1 LHWEGRD
8 VIFATIKEVLLWLLR
23 LLVWSVA
30 AAVPLVWPYGEV
42 VSACWMLG
50 CFLAFLGLV
59 IWPRDPARRAA
70 SVKIARLQRPLGDV
84 RWLVASGF
92 AAMVL
97 SISLA
102 VTVVALGVPANTPA
116 YLQASLLRPTVTTV
130 FLFAVGGPFVEE
142 YIFRGRILPALSPLT
157 GARMAVVVSALL
169 FAAVHFNWAGFP
181 SELTI
186 GLVAGTVLLVTRS
199 LWSAVA
205 IHALNNSTAV
215 IGSAFAGATQG
226 ERALAQ
232 SEGTLA
238 ALPLALAS
246 AVVLVYA
253 LRRLKASVPVVA
265 G

>member
-1 LHWEGRD
+1 M
-8 VIFATIKEVLLWLLR
+8 IFGTIKEVLLWLVR
-23 LLVWSVA
+23 LLAWSVA

-42 VSACWMLG
+42 VSAFWVLG
-50 CFLAFLGLV
+50 CFVAFLALV
-59 IWPRDPARRAA
+59 IWPRDPVRRAA
-70 SVKIARLQRPLGDV
+70 SVTIARLQRPLGDL
-84 RWLVASGF
+84 RWLVVVGF

-102 VTVVALGVPANTPA
+102 VTVVALGVPANTPD
-116 YLQASLLRPTVTTV
+116 YLETSLLRPTVTTV
-130 FLFAVGGPFVEE
+130 FLFAGGGPFVEE

-157 GARMAVVVSALL
+157 GARMAVIMSALL

-186 GLVAGTVLLVTRS
+186 GLVAGTVLLITRS

-205 IHALNNSTAV
+205 IHALNNTTAV
-215 IGSAFAGATQG
+215 IGSAFASATQG
-226 ERALAQ
+226 GKALAQ

-238 ALPLALAS
+238 ALPLAIAS
-246 AVVLVYA
+246 TVVLVYA